1 MIIFLILHFLNF
13 TNMKRVFLLVLALCF
28 LFSLNMNA
36 QTQDSTIAIPN
47 GSFENWSNGNGYSVT
62 VLFFP
67 LTVYSSYTYPTGWNY
82 PAYPVNETIT
92 YSGMNVN
99 VNTNLPLLKVANQTS
114 GAVDGS
120 HALKM
125 ESFMLSDII
134 SSTVYSLASSSLDP
148 MLTTTV
154 FPTVLSTGVVDID
167 NLLPLLSTLTA
178 NLGNLSQVLSTF
190 ANVDINTLID
200 GGVALNG
207 VQPSKLTG
215 YYKYTSATSGDNGGI
230 LIIGTK
236 YNTTTHRREAV
247 GGGYTVALTDTASYT
262 PFEALYTP
270 LSEINASYPYVEADS
285 LIIMLLSSANST
297 PQQGSA
303 LFLDHLQLWA
313 QQASTPDTCASVA
326 NLTVQG
332 VDTIH
337 ATLNWTCAG
346 TPDHFEL
353 EYGTQGFAHGAGTT
367 VNVTGTTHTLS
378 SLQPDTHYD
387 VYVRSVCSSTL
398 AGDWV
403 MVSFQTDTLVAP
415 VVIEDTC
422 SAVFNLTVQGVDTM
436 HATLNWTCA
445 GTPDHFELEYGIQ
458 GFAHGAGTTVNV
470 NGNTHTLSSLQPD
483 TYYDVYVRSVCSS
496 TLVGDWTMTTFHTDT
511 LVPPVVIEDTCSAVF
526 NLHVI
531 NVDTTHV
538 TIGWSFEG
546 DPTQFEAE
554 YGAQGFTLG
563 SGTHTGSSESF
574 LHLSNLQPDTYYDIY
589 VRCVCSSTLMGDW
602 AMLTF
607 HTDTLPATD
616 DTVGIHTYSSLDLQ
630 IYPNPAHGQC
640 VVQFGQELP
649 KVVRLY
655 SIDGALLQEMTP
667 QKETMELRLPAK
679 GVFML
684 YCETREGVVVRK
696 VVNQ

>member
-1 MIIFLILHFLNF
+1 
-13 TNMKRVFLLVLALCF
+13 MKRVFLLVLVLCF

-62 VLFFP
+62 VLIFP

-190 ANVDINTLID
+190 VNVDINTLID

-215 YYKYTSATSGDNGGI
+215 YYKYTSATSGDNGGVLI
-230 LIIGTK
+230 LGTK

-247 GGGYTVALTDTASYT
+247 GGGYTVALTDTASYV
-262 PFEALYTP
+262 PFEVNYTP
-270 LSEINASYPYVEADS
+270 LSEVNSSYPYVEADS
-285 LIIMLLSSANST
+285 LIIMLLSSANAT

-303 LFLDHLQLWA
+303 LFLDHIQLWA
-313 QQASTPDTCASVA
+313 QQTATLDTCASV
-326 NLTVQG
+326 T
-332 VDTIH
+332 
-337 ATLNWTCAG
+337 
-346 TPDHFEL
+346 
-353 EYGTQGFAHGAGTT
+353 
-367 VNVTGTTHTLS
+367 
-378 SLQPDTHYD
+378 
-387 VYVRSVCSSTL
+387 
-398 AGDWV
+398 
-403 MVSFQTDTLVAP
+403 
-415 VVIEDTC
+415 
-422 SAVFNLTVQGVDTM
+422 NLTVQGVDTM

-458 GFAHGAGTTVNV
+458 GFVHGAGTTVNV
-470 NGNTHTLSSLQPD
+470 NGTTHTLSSLQPD
-483 TYYDVYVRSVCSS
+483 THYDVYVRSVCSS
-496 TLVGDWTMTTFHTDT
+496 TLASDWVMVSFQTDTLAAPVVIEDTCSAVFNLHVISVDTTHVTIGWSFEGNTTQFEAEYGAQGFTLGSGTHVGLTESFLHLSNLQPDTYYDIYVRCVCSSTLAGNWAMLTFHTDT
-511 LVPPVVIEDTCSAVF
+511 LVPPVVIDDTCSAVF

-546 DPTQFEAE
+546 APDQFEAE

-563 SGTHTGSSESF
+563 SGTHLGVAESF
-574 LHLSNLQPDTYYDIY
+574 LHLSDLQPDTYYDVY
-589 VRCVCSSTLMGDW
+589 VRCVCSSTLVGDW

-607 HTDTLPATD
+607 HTDTLPATGD
-616 DTVGIHTYSSLDLQ
+616 SVGVHTYTNLDLQ

-640 VVQFGQELP
+640 VVQFGQEMP